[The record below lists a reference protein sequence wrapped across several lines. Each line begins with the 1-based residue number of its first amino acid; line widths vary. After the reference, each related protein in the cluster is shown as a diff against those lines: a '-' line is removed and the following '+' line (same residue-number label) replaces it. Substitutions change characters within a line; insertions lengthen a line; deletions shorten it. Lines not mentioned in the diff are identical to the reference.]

1 MQPCYLNILI
11 CRFELFRQTVVTGF
25 KPELLTS
32 QVRLRTRWATERTYR
47 PWKPIDMKLDMC
59 DANVQKFQRF
69 QISQHI
75 NIVLKS

>member
-1 MQPCYLNILI
+1 MLSEHPYMQIWIVSSNRSYGI
-11 CRFELFRQTVVTGF
+11 QTGA
-25 KPELLTS
+25 PHLSSTS
-32 QVRLRTRWATERTYR
+32 PHSVSHRTNL
-47 PWKPIDMKLDMC
+47 PSMKPIDMKLDMC